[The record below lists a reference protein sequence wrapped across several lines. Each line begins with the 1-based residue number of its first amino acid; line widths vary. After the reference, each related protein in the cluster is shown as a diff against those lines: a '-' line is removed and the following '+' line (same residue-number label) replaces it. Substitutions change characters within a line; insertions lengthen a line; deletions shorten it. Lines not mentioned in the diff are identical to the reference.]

1 MAVQQGSDRDT
12 GLHRPLVGARVR
24 GRLKLGAQALAVAG
38 VAALATLL
46 VWNLTHQAPP
56 PKVGAPAPVFSLER
70 LNGGGALSLRS
81 LRGKTV
87 VLNFFASWCDP
98 CKREAPVLERLWQQ
112 DRSRG
117 VVVLGV
123 DANDSR
129 GDARRFLRAHGVT
142 YPVVFDHDG
151 LVAANRYGIAGLP
164 VTYVLNPQGRI
175 VGGQILG
182 PVSES
187 AHSHALL
194 RYIHAA
200 LRS

>member
-1 MAVQQGSDRDT
+1 MRE
-12 GLHRPLVGARVR
+12 
-24 GRLKLGAQALAVAG
+24 RLKLGAQALAVAVVG
-38 VAALATLL
+38 ALGALL

-56 PKVGAPAPVFSLER
+56 PRVGKPAPPFTLQR
-70 LNGGGALSLRS
+70 LTGGGRLSLRS

-87 VLNFFASWCDP
+87 VLNFFASWCNP
-98 CKREAPVLERLWQQ
+98 CKREAPVLERLWRQE
-112 DRSRG
+112 RSRG
-117 VVVLGV
+117 LVVLGV

-129 GDARRFLRAHGVT
+129 GDALRFLRAHGVT

-151 LVAANRYGIAGLP
+151 LVAANRYGIAALP
-164 VTYVLNPQGRI
+164 VTYVLDPRGRI
-175 VGGQILG
+175 VGGEILG

-194 RYIHAA
+194 RDVHAA